1 MSSNAGEVI
10 SNVGKF
16 EDDTIQNISKRLELA
31 GAFLEGKMVDKI
43 TSGLS
48 PALHPATIEAKGSS
62 TPLIDTGE
70 LLDQITHHMDGDLS
84 VDVGV
89 FGSRATIASYH
100 EFGKAIEVTD
110 AMRTHLNTIGIHLR
124 YSTLLIHI
132 PERSFVRSTFN
143 EQKNNVVRIV
153 KGL

>member
-16 EDDTIQNISKRLELA
+16 EDDTIKNISKRLELA
-31 GAFLEGKMVDKI
+31 GAFLEGKMTDKI
-43 TSGLS
+43 ASGIS
-48 PALHPATIEAKGSS
+48 PALHPATVENKGSS
-62 TPLIDTGE
+62 QPLVDTGE
-70 LLDQITHHMDGDLS
+70 LLDQITHHMDGDLA

-100 EFGKAIEVTD
+100 EFGKTIEVTD
-110 AMRTHLNTIGIHLR
+110 AMRAHLHKIGIHLR
-124 YSTLLIHI
+124 YSTLLVHI
-132 PERSFVRSTFN
+132 PERSFERSAFQEN
-143 EQKNNVVRIV
+143 KDGIVRIV

>member
-1 MSSNAGEVI
+1 MSSNVGEVLAGI
-10 SNVGKF
+10 EAFGKKA
-16 EDDTIQNISKRLELA
+16 EKDVSDRLELA

-84 VDVGV
+84 VGVGV

-100 EFGKAIEVTD
+100 EFGKTIEVTD

>member
-1 MSSNAGEVI
+1 MSSNVGEVLAGI
-10 SNVGKF
+10 EAFGKKA
-16 EDDTIQNISKRLELA
+16 EKDVSDRLELA

-100 EFGKAIEVTD
+100 EFGKTIEVTD

>member
-70 LLDQITHHMDGDLS
+70 MLDQVSHEMEGDLT
-84 VDVGV
+84 VKVGV
-89 FGSRATIASYH
+89 FGSRAGVAAIH
-100 EFGKAIEVTD
+100 EYGAPG
-110 AMRTHLNTIGIHLR
+110 AN
-124 YSTLLIHI
+124 I
-132 PERSFVRSTFN
+132 PERSFERSTFS
-143 EQKNNVVRIV
+143 EQKENVVRIV